1 MRRRA
6 RTKTLGKKLKIVIG
20 VVIGTII
27 VAFMAVPIVQSFV
40 SPGTVLE
47 ADPDNITGVKQFLVL
62 KMAAFTTLSI
72 SGIHIDHQALPAC
85 QRVFTFS

>member
-1 MRRRA
+1 
-6 RTKTLGKKLKIVIG
+6 LGKKLKIVIDI
-20 VVIGTII
+20 VIGTVV

-62 KMAAFTTLSI
+62 KDGSLYNIEYFRNSY
-72 SGIHIDHQALPAC
+72 
-85 QRVFTFS
+85 